1 MQEISRSGATV
12 VRYRTMILAAVA
24 VALVALSFHG
34 TLDDFAHEKVTDTT
48 TQSIGIY
55 AAARLTN
62 AAVSVLQT
70 SEVKVPLQASIQVGE
85 LLDPVNDAVER
96 LSSALAW
103 AIGSL
108 FLQRIVLESASS
120 PVFKWIFLALGLA
133 AISALLLFEWKRSR
147 SVFLRTFAIPEVML
161 NECRNLMIRVFV
173 IAVIFR
179 FIVPVFIALS
189 FLLSQMILESE
200 IDGNAETLSS
210 FSARIQMG
218 SIDDRPLADQKRQK
232 ETELE
237 GLSRAL
243 QSLKRESEILDEE
256 IDTLKDKMGW
266 RRWLPE
272 TFGGRSPGE
281 ELAPA
286 QARREEIGREM
297 DRVQRR
303 IEEKDEILECIDRRL
318 AGENCKSFWDKF
330 SSAGKAGYARIAEI
344 VGMAGDMATN
354 TVKLLAAVVMK
365 NIVIPL
371 VFLMIAVKC
380 SLPMIRYSTRL
391 VQDARREV
399 EDLRN
404 MPKRT
409 DQEG

>member
-70 SEVKVPLQASIQVGE
+70 SEVKVPLLASIQVGE

-286 QARREEIGREM
+286 QARREEMGREM

-318 AGENCKSFWDKF
+318 AGENCKSFWDEF